1 MATGRLGT
9 ADLSATINT
18 TVYTC
23 PSDKFTVAS
32 ISVCNRG
39 TQPTT
44 IRLAIADLSTP
55 VLAEYIEFDTELLPK
70 YVLERTGFMLSA
82 NQKLVIR
89 STTSAVS
96 AVAFGIETSVI

>member
-1 MATGRLGT
+1 MATGRLGA
-9 ADLSATINT
+9 ADLSATVNT

-70 YVLERTGFMLSA
+70 NVLERTGIMLSA

-89 STTSAVS
+89 SSTATVS
-96 AVAFGIETSVI
+96 AVAFGIETSVA

>member
-1 MATGRLGT
+1 MATGRLGI
-9 ADLSATINT
+9 ADLGAGTLT
-18 TVYTC
+18 TVYEC

-44 IRLAIADLSTP
+44 IRLAIATLATP
-55 VLAEYIEFDTELLPK
+55 TNAEWIEFDTELLPK
-70 YVLERTGFMLSA
+70 NVLERTGIMLSA

-89 STTSAVS
+89 SSAATVS
-96 AVAFGIETSVI
+96 AVAFGIETSVA

>member
-1 MATGRLGT
+1 MATGRLGI
-9 ADLSATINT
+9 ADLSAATNT

-44 IRLAIADLSTP
+44 IRLAIADLTTP
-55 VLAEYIEFDTELLPK
+55 TLGEYIEFDTELLPK
-70 YVLERTGFMLSA
+70 NVLERTGIMLSA

-89 STTSAVS
+89 SSAATVS
-96 AVAFGIETSVI
+96 AVAFGIETSVV

>member
-70 YVLERTGFMLSA
+70 NVLERTGIMLSA

>member
-9 ADLSATINT
+9 ADLSSATNT
-18 TVYTC
+18 VVYTC

-44 IRLAIADLSTP
+44 IRLAVADLSTP
-55 VLAEYIEFDTELLPK
+55 TNGEYIEYDTELLPK
-70 YVLERTGFMLSA
+70 NVLERTGIMLSA
-82 NQKLVIR
+82 DQKLVIR
-89 STTSAVS
+89 SSQATVS
-96 AVAFGIETSVI
+96 AVAFGIETSVA

>member
-1 MATGRLGT
+1 MATGRLGI
-9 ADLSATINT
+9 ADLTATVNT

-44 IRLAIADLSTP
+44 IRLAVASLSTP
-55 VLAEYIEFDTELLPK
+55 TNAEYIEFDTELLPK
-70 YVLERTGFMLSA
+70 NVLERTGIMLSA
-82 NQKLVIR
+82 DQKLVIR
-89 STTSAVS
+89 STASTVS
-96 AVAFGIETSVI
+96 AVACGIETSVV